1 VEVYRNSRCFLVL
14 VIIGLLSFVSGCT
27 TLDKGFNQPIS
38 QAIVE
43 SVITSE
49 TKKYVRVV
57 CMPPV
62 MCCISYENIENNNNN
77 EYGICIG
84 M

>member
-1 VEVYRNSRCFLVL
+1 MEVYRNSRCFLVL
-14 VIIGLLSFVSGCT
+14 IIICLLSFVSGCA
-27 TLDKGFNQPIS
+27 TLDKGFNRSLPQPS
-38 QAIVE
+38 VDP
-43 SVITSE
+43 VITSE

-62 MCCISYENIENNNNN
+62 MCCISYENIENNNKN
-77 EYGICIG
+77 EYGVCIG